1 MVKEEPMTTKITKTN
16 KHGLA
21 YKLSLLV
28 LSSTSLIF
36 IAAFSY
42 NYWCSSKIVLDNVH
56 ENAKSMTAATVNK
69 IEAVITGV
77 ENTPDFLAAQLENGH
92 IEKKTLF
99 NCIEKLVTLNE
110 EIFGSTVSF
119 EPYVFDPEVRL
130 FGPYFYRKDGAIAY
144 TDLSKSYDYLI
155 HDWYLQPKELNKT
168 VWSEPYF
175 DEGGG
180 EIIMSTYSV
189 PFYRTIEGKRIV
201 QGVVTADISLEWLVG
216 IISSISFLDNGY
228 AFLVADNG
236 VFVTHP
242 DNSFIMKESIF
253 SLADKHNDEN
263 LRAIGKKM
271 AQGEEGFV
279 PYKSI
284 HLKKKCWMYYAS
296 LPTTKWSIG
305 IVFPE
310 DELFANLYSLSRTVF
325 IIGVIGFLLLFVV
338 IILISG
344 AIAKPIRNL
353 ANMTADIAKGN
364 LDIELPKSSSSDEIG
379 ALSHSFENMRVALKE
394 YISDLTETTA
404 AKERIESELKI
415 AHNIQMNFL
424 PKIFPPFPEKEEFE
438 IFATLEPA
446 KEVGGDLYD
455 FFLLDDNHLFFSIGD
470 VTDKGVPAALFMAVS
485 KTLMKGIAEQGKQLG
500 YTPADV
506 LMKVNDELAHDNET
520 SMFVTVICG
529 FLNIKTGLVVYSN
542 AAHNPPVLIRANS
555 KPEWLALPPGF
566 LLGPMEGSKYST
578 MELQLN
584 PGDSLLLYTDG
595 VDEAMNINDEFYTKD
610 KILRTVEAS
619 QAETAEELVKDV
631 MNSVKEFSK
640 GAAQSDD
647 ITLVGLH
654 YKGSS

>member
-1 MVKEEPMTTKITKTN
+1 MKTKHTKTN

-21 YKLSLLV
+21 FKLSLLV
-28 LSSTSLIF
+28 LTSTSLIF
-36 IAAFSY
+36 VAAFSY
-42 NYWCSSKIVLDNVH
+42 NYMYSRKIVLENVK
-56 ENAKSMTAATVNK
+56 ENAKSMTASTVNK
-69 IEAVITGV
+69 IEGVITGV
-77 ENTPDFLAAQLENGH
+77 EKTPDFLAAHLENGH
-92 IEKKTLF
+92 LDQKTLF
-99 NCIEKLVTLNE
+99 NCIEKLVSLNE

-119 EPYVFDPEVRL
+119 EPYVYDPAVRL
-130 FGPYFYRKDGAIAY
+130 FGPYFYKKDGAIAY
-144 TDLSKSYDYLI
+144 TDLSSNYDYLT
-155 HDWYLQPKELNKT
+155 HDWYTEPKELNAT

-189 PFYRTIEGKRIV
+189 PFYRTIEGKRGF

-216 IISSISFLDNGY
+216 IVSSISFLDNGY
-228 AFLVADNG
+228 AFLVAHNG

-242 DNSFIMKESIF
+242 DNNLIMKESIF
-253 SLADKHNDEN
+253 SLADKHSDEN
-263 LRAIGKKM
+263 LRDIGKKM
-271 AQGEEGFV
+271 VQGEEGFA
-279 PYKSI
+279 PYNSI
-284 HLKKKCWMYYAS
+284 LLQKKCWMYYAS
-296 LPTTKWSIG
+296 LPTTGWSIG

-310 DELFANLYSLSRTVF
+310 DELFANLHSLSRTVF
-325 IIGVIGFLLLFVV
+325 IIGVIGFILLFIV
-338 IILISG
+338 IIFISG

-379 ALSHSFENMRVALKE
+379 ALSHSFEDMRVALKE
-394 YISDLTETTA
+394 YISNLTETTA

-415 AHNIQMNFL
+415 AHSIQMNFL
-424 PKIFPPFPEKEEFE
+424 PKKFPPFPEKEEFE
-438 IFATLEPA
+438 IYATLEPA

-455 FFLLDDNHLFFSIGD
+455 FFLLDDDNLFFSIGD

-485 KTLMKGIAEQGKQLG
+485 KTLMKGIAEQGKKLD

-506 LMKVNDELAHDNET
+506 LMKVNEELAHDNET

-529 FLNIKTGLVVYSN
+529 FLNISTGHLVYSN
-542 AAHNPPVLIRANS
+542 AAHNPPVLLRANG

-566 LLGPMEGSKYST
+566 LLGPMEGTKYQN
-578 MELQLN
+578 MELTLN

-595 VDEAMNINDEFYTKD
+595 VDEAMNVNEEFYTKE

-619 QAETAEELVKDV
+619 QSETAEGLVKDV
-631 MNSVKEFSK
+631 MTSVKEFSE

-654 YKGSS
+654 YIGRA